1 MRPRCAFR
9 PSLIWSTGLLLTGCS
24 GPQSSL
30 DPYGP
35 DADTLARL
43 FWNFTGFLTLVWVVT
58 MFALLFALR
67 PRPEPARDPLAHEQN
82 AEHGM
87 VLTVAIATAL
97 TVISIAAL
105 TVVSYGAQRVLFSD
119 RSPSL
124 SIEVT
129 GHQWWWEVRYE
140 DPRPSQTFATANE
153 IHIPVATPVIL
164 KLAASDVIHSF
175 WVPRL
180 AGKLDLIPGRTN
192 ELRIQADKPGIY
204 RGQCAEFCGW
214 QHAHMAMLVVAHTQE
229 DFQAWRAA
237 QVSPAR
243 PPADAEQKR
252 GQEIFLKSPCVMCHQ
267 IRGTPAAG
275 KVAPDL
281 THVGSRRTIAAA
293 TLPNTRGNLAAW
305 IVDPQGI
312 KPGVHMPLIKLDAG
326 EIQPLAAYLEGLK

>member
-1 MRPRCAFR
+1 MRFR
-9 PSLIWSTGLLLTGCS
+9 PNLIWSAGILLNGCS

-30 DPYGP
+30 DPHGP
-35 DADTLARL
+35 DADTLATL
-43 FWNFTGFLTLVWVVT
+43 FWNFTGFLTLVWIAT

-67 PRPEPARDPLAHEQN
+67 PRPESARDPLASEQN
-82 AEHGM
+82 AEKGM
-87 VLTVAIATAL
+87 VLTVSIATAL
-97 TVISIAAL
+97 TVISIATL

-119 RSPSL
+119 RDSSL

-140 DPRPSQTFATANE
+140 DPRPAQTFATANE

-164 KLAASDVIHSF
+164 KLASSDVIHSF
-175 WVPRL
+175 WVPSL

-214 QHAHMAMLVVAHTQE
+214 QHAHMAMLVVAHTQDE
-229 DFQAWRAA
+229 FEAWRAA

-267 IRGTPAAG
+267 IRGTPAGG

-293 TLPNTRGNLAAW
+293 ALPNTRGNLAAW

-312 KPGVHMPLIKLDAG
+312 KPGVHMPLIKLEAD